1 MTTLTASIETTS
13 KQATES
19 ADLPGLFP
27 AGTHVYVTDIGDTIE
42 TQVAAAARLRKL
54 GYEPVVHI
62 AARRA
67 TTRAALDERLRRLV
81 GEADVRDV
89 LVVGGGL
96 EKPAGDFTGTMDI
109 LATGLIDGHGI
120 KRLGVAGHPE
130 GSPDFSEEV
139 AQKILVE
146 KRAWAERTGA
156 EMRIVTQFGF
166 NPEKFI
172 AWAEGLKAH
181 GIDLPVHLG
190 VAGPA
195 KITTLLKYAVMC
207 GVGESISFLKRNALS
222 VVALAG
228 SQSPEPIV
236 GPIEAHVAATPGSAI
251 ARIHVFPFGGLK
263 GSATWLVERGSWDI
277 KKSLYP
283 SAAAAG

>member
-1 MTTLTASIETTS
+1 MKALPASIETTT

-27 AGTHVYVTDIGDTIE
+27 RGTHVYVTDIGDTTE
-42 TQVAAAARLRKL
+42 TQVAAAKRLREL
-54 GYEPVVHI
+54 GYEPVIHI

-67 TTRAALDERLRRLV
+67 STVAALDDRLARLA
-81 GEADVRDV
+81 GEAGVRDV
-89 LVVGGGL
+89 LVIGGGL
-96 EKPAGDFTGTMDI
+96 EKQAGDFAGTMDV
-109 LATGLIDGHGI
+109 LATGLLDKHGI

-130 GSPDFSEEV
+130 GSPDFSDEV
-139 AQKILVE
+139 AQSILVE
-146 KRAWAERTGA
+146 KQAWAQRTDA
-156 EMRIVTQFGF
+156 QMRLVTQFGF

-172 AWAEGLKAH
+172 GWAEGLRSH

-222 VVALAG
+222 VAALAG

-236 GPIEAHVAATPGSAI
+236 GPIEKHVATTPASAI
-251 ARIHVFPFGGLK
+251 AQIHVFPFGGIK
-263 GSATWLVERGSWDI
+263 GSAGWLIERGSWRMA
-277 KKSLYP
+277 P
-283 SAAAAG
+283 EQGMNAAAE